1 MSEKEDFTFRSSF
14 FSSDTMSS
22 FVWKHFEKTDDWLM
36 SVCTHYGEKLSYKS
50 GNTSAMKRHLQA
62 KHTINDEVKPL
73 KRSHSDA
80 DEVGEDVKPSLKR
93 RLSAT
98 SLTSFVSSQSHEKI
112 IKLLVEML
120 VDDMLPIATV
130 EHKGFRNLISY
141 LAPTFPIPSRTSI
154 TARLEA
160 KYDELKAKA
169 VQLLGGD
176 SCQRVALTTD
186 MWTSIATEG
195 YIGVTAHYIDQSC
208 WLRSLVLSTGAMEE
222 RHTAVN
228 ISQRLREI
236 STEWKVADKVEAI
249 VHDNAANMVLAATL
263 LDEELDWGHVA
274 CVGHALQLSINDG
287 LKEATISK
295 MVSIA
300 RRIVGHLN
308 HSALVCSKLH
318 AVEEQQGRK

>member
-1 MSEKEDFTFRSSF
+1 MSEKKDFTFRSSF

-22 FVWKHFEKTDDWLM
+22 FVWKHLEKTDDGTT
-36 SVCTHYGEKLSYKS
+36 SVCTHCGEKLSYKS

-73 KRSHSDA
+73 KRSHPDA

-112 IKLLVEML
+112 FKLLVEMV
-120 VDDMLPIATV
+120 VDDMLPIVTV

-141 LAPTFPIPSRTSI
+141 LAPTFPIPSRRSI

-176 SCQRVALTTD
+176 SCEGVALTTD

-195 YIGVTAHYIDQSC
+195 YIGVTAHYIDQSWC
-208 WLRSLVLSTGAMEE
+208 LRSLVLSTEAMEE

-228 ISQRLREI
+228 ISQ
-236 STEWKVADKVEAI
+236 
-249 VHDNAANMVLAATL
+249 
-263 LDEELDWGHVA
+263 
-274 CVGHALQLSINDG
+274 
-287 LKEATISK
+287 
-295 MVSIA
+295 
-300 RRIVGHLN
+300 
-308 HSALVCSKLH
+308 
-318 AVEEQQGRK
+318 